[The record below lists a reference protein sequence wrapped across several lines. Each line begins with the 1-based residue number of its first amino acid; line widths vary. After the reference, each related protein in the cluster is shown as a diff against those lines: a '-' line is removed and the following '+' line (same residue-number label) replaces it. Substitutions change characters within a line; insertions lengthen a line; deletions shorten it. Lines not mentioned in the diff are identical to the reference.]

1 MLKRLL
7 LALLLLAPVPAIAAQ
22 GSGCMP
28 TTGVV
33 SGAAFAA
40 DVNSGIA
47 ALISTNSGGSAP
59 ATDCSLAPIAGQ
71 QWLDTSSGGTP
82 AWRMYDGVTWLP
94 TGWMDTANHIWTP
107 VLGGGV
113 GTVASASTADLCSAK
128 QASITITGTTTITG
142 FGSACV
148 VGQIKFVSF
157 SGALLLTNSGT
168 LVLPGSAN
176 ITTAAGDRAVAV
188 QLASGTWAVFS
199 YQRASGQPVVA
210 QVGVYVGQATG
221 LVITNGATPGSQVTV
236 TARQALIQA
245 VSGNSVQLR
254 ASVSATCSSSASG
267 AGGLDTGSVAVS
279 TTYSIWLIDNGT
291 SPQCLLHAGF
301 TDPTLPGGYTYQLW
315 VGAISTDAVGG
326 GNFYRMRQVGQY
338 AEFTVIGSTNTAAYP
353 VISNSAVGTTAAG
366 GMSPVTV
373 AGTPVLAPSVATR
386 VRVQLSNAAYSSSAG
401 PSNTYG
407 GLNTATQAP
416 LAAYNA
422 AVSLIGDMPLQSSQ
436 IFYYSAA
443 AGNSLNLVGWWLPV
457 NAN

>member
-1 MLKRLL
+1 MFKRLL
-7 LALLLLAPVPAIAAQ
+7 LALLLLAPAPALAAQ
-22 GSGCMP
+22 GTGCMP
-28 TTGVV
+28 TTGIV

-59 ATDCSLAPIAGQ
+59 TTDCSLASIVGQ

-82 AWRMYDGVTWLP
+82 AWRMYDGVAWLP

-128 QASITITGTTTITG
+128 QASIAITGTTTITG

-148 VGQIKFVSF
+148 VGQIKFISF

-221 LVITNGATPGSQVTV
+221 LTITNGPTPGSQMVVKAT
-236 TARQALIQA
+236 QALIPA

-254 ASVSATCSSSASG
+254 AAVNATCSSSASG

-291 SPQCLLHAGF
+291 APQCILHAGF
-301 TDPTLPGGYTYQLW
+301 TTPALPGGYTYQLW
-315 VGAISTDAVGG
+315 VGSISTDAVGG
-326 GNFYRMRQVGQY
+326 GNFYRMLQVGQY
-338 AEFTVIGSTNTAAYP
+338 AEFTVIGSTNTSRYP
-353 VISNSAVGTTAAG
+353 EIYSGALGASTAG
-366 GMSPVTV
+366 GMSPLTVTGL
-373 AGTPVLAPSVATR
+373 ATLAPSAATR
-386 VRVQLSNAAYSSSAG
+386 VRVQLSNISFYSSAG

-407 GLNTATQAP
+407 ALNTATQAP
-416 LAAYNA
+416 LAAQNA
-422 AVSLIGDMPLQSSQ
+422 AVSLIGDMQLQSSQ